1 MSGKWLRFVIL
12 ALGMMFISL
21 FQVNLAL
28 AEEPTPENDANCLSC
43 HERQY
48 YLYDNGKYYCLC
60 NAPMHCIYCHNGR
73 TDSLDEEVAHEG
85 LVLYPTRN
93 NAERCQECH
102 EKDTMERVVT
112 FASVAGI
119 SATPRSVVTA
129 TPDTSIEAPMEQVAI
144 SPLRLGQLETWRL
157 VGLGLVG
164 MAMIVLV
171 FLGYRCWKADCL
183 AKLKS

>member
-1 MSGKWLRFVIL
+1 MTGKSTKFLVVVV
-12 ALGMMFISL
+12 GMVVISL
-21 FQVNLAL
+21 FQVNQAL
-28 AEEPTPENDANCLSC
+28 ADEPTPENDANCLSC

-48 YLYDNGKYYCLC
+48 YLYDNGKYFCLC

-73 TDSLDEEVAHEG
+73 TDSLEKDVAHEG
-85 LVLYPTRN
+85 LVLHPTRG
-93 NAERCQECH
+93 NADRCQECH

-129 TPDTSIEAPMEQVAI
+129 TTASSMTTPIKQASV
-144 SPLRLGQLETWRL
+144 SPYRLGQLETWRL

-164 MAMIVLV
+164 VGMIVLV
-171 FLGYRCWKADCL
+171 FFGYLCWKADCPP
-183 AKLKS
+183 KIRS